1 MGRTHQVVSDGTQ
14 YAKFQASLKEK
25 GIKTGVGVKMA
36 LQEFV
41 AEHVT
46 DVDVARFEAAK
57 RQKELAAS
65 GAGGGGQS
73 FGSSRSLRERVGSLG
88 SLLHGSR
95 QSLMG
100 SSTNVGD
107 PPASLGH
114 NDSSQNASWDL
125 SRSFDPALA
134 NTGIKKSES
143 FNNLL
148 GDALGSDALGKLG
161 LAAETAGT
169 AAPPTDVEV
178 GRSIMAGLRR
188 LSGASTSSATSCSTS
203 QMSAGDANAQSTA
216 TSSHRQ
222 SQRGSALG
230 MADAA
235 AAVAAM
241 DVEGDCG
248 DCSDEE
254 GKVELDT
261 LPPRAAERKRRASFG
276 SLGAL
281 TMQKNFIDE
290 LSDEDD
296 SSLSSSDD
304 EKEVKPS
311 TPGNNHT
318 NKANGDNRSKDGT
331 QGLNNDED
339 SDYDDDK
346 EYLGDELMVG
356 FGPRPSRR

>member
-1 MGRTHQVVSDGTQ
+1 MQ

-114 NDSSQNASWDL
+114 NDSSENASWNL

-134 NTGIKKSES
+134 NTGMKKSES
-143 FNNLL
+143 FNNLI
-148 GDALGSDALGKLG
+148 GDALGKLG

-203 QMSAGDANAQSTA
+203 QMSAGDANAQSTV

-222 SQRGSALG
+222 SQRGSALS

-241 DVEGDCG
+241 DVEGDYG

>member
-1 MGRTHQVVSDGTQ
+1 
-14 YAKFQASLKEK
+14 
-25 GIKTGVGVKMA
+25 
-36 LQEFV
+36 
-41 AEHVT
+41 
-46 DVDVARFEAAK
+46 
-57 RQKELAAS
+57 
-65 GAGGGGQS
+65 
-73 FGSSRSLRERVGSLG
+73 
-88 SLLHGSR
+88 
-95 QSLMG
+95 
-100 SSTNVGD
+100 
-107 PPASLGH
+107 
-114 NDSSQNASWDL
+114 
-125 SRSFDPALA
+125 
-134 NTGIKKSES
+134 
-143 FNNLL
+143 
-148 GDALGSDALGKLG
+148 
-161 LAAETAGT
+161 
-169 AAPPTDVEV
+169 
-178 GRSIMAGLRR
+178 
-188 LSGASTSSATSCSTS
+188 
-203 QMSAGDANAQSTA
+203 MSAGDANAQSTV

-222 SQRGSALG
+222 SQRGSALS

-241 DVEGDCG
+241 DVEGDYG

-276 SLGAL
+276 NLGAL
-281 TMQKNFIDE
+281 SMQKNFIDE

-346 EYLGDELMVG
+346 EYLGDELVVG
-356 FGPRPSRR
+356 FGPRPSR

>member
-1 MGRTHQVVSDGTQ
+1 
-14 YAKFQASLKEK
+14 
-25 GIKTGVGVKMA
+25 MA

-46 DVDVARFEAAK
+46 DADVARFEAAK
-57 RQKELAAS
+57 RQKELAAT
-65 GAGGGGQS
+65 GGGGH
-73 FGSSRSLRERVGSLG
+73 GSSRSLRERVGSLG

-100 SSTNVGD
+100 SSGSVGD
-107 PPASLGH
+107 PSASLTH
-114 NDSSQNASWDL
+114 VDPSANASWNL

-143 FNNLL
+143 FNNLI
-148 GDALGSDALGKLG
+148 GDALGKFG
-161 LAAETAGT
+161 LAAEGAGA
-169 AAPPTDVEV
+169 AAPPTDVVV
-178 GRSIMAGLRR
+178 GSSIMTGLRR
-188 LSGASTSSATSCSTS
+188 MSGASTSSAVS
-203 QMSAGDANAQSTA
+203 QITTGDASVQG
-216 TSSHRQ
+216 HRR
-222 SQRGSALG
+222 SQRDIAVG

-241 DVEGDCG
+241 DLEGDYG
-248 DCSDEE
+248 DSSDEE
-254 GKVELDT
+254 GEIDGHLQLDN

-281 TMQKNFIDE
+281 SMQKNFIDE
-290 LSDEDD
+290 LSGEDD

-304 EKEVKPS
+304 DDEEEEEEEKPS
-311 TPGNNHT
+311 STRRNNHG
-318 NKANGDNRSKDGT
+318 NKINGENRSKDGT
-331 QGLNNDED
+331 YDGTHGLDSDED

>member
-1 MGRTHQVVSDGTQ
+1 
-14 YAKFQASLKEK
+14 
-25 GIKTGVGVKMA
+25 MA

-46 DVDVARFEAAK
+46 DADVARLEAAK

-65 GAGGGGQS
+65 GGGGQS
-73 FGSSRSLRERVGSLG
+73 VSSSRSLRERVGSLG

-100 SSTNVGD
+100 SSTSVGD
-107 PPASLGH
+107 PSASLGH
-114 NDSSQNASWDL
+114 DDPGGNASWNL

-143 FNNLL
+143 FNNLM
-148 GDALGSDALGKLG
+148 GDALGKFG
-161 LAAETAGT
+161 LAAEGAGA
-169 AAPPTDVEV
+169 AAPPTDVVV
-178 GRSIMAGLRR
+178 GSSIMSGLRR
-188 LSGASTSSATSCSTS
+188 LSGASTSSTVS
-203 QMSAGDANAQSTA
+203 QMTTGDASAQGTA
-216 TSSHRQ
+216 TNSHRQ
-222 SQRGSALG
+222 SQRGSTLS

-241 DVEGDCG
+241 DLEGDYG
-248 DCSDEE
+248 DSSDEE
-254 GKVELDT
+254 GSMEGSLQFDN

-281 TMQKNFIDE
+281 SMQKNFIDE

-311 TPGNNHT
+311 STTTRNNHS
-318 NKANGDNRSKDGT
+318 NKTNGDNRSKADT
-331 QGLNNDED
+331 RGLDSDED